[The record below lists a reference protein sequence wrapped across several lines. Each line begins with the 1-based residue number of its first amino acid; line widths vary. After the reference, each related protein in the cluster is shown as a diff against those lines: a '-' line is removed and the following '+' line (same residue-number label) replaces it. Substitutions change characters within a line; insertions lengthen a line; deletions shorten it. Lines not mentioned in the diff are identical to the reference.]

1 MGLGVTL
8 IVSDLLLV
16 YYFFIFPFIIVIP
29 LWLAVRYP
37 FFRSGI
43 GLITLTVSIIG
54 LFIEVMI
61 SSPVGFMVTSGFF
74 GAVYGLSLLVW
85 GLRSRS
91 SGEAEEMRSFPG
103 LCPRCGEDL
112 SFLPGDAKVC
122 PYCRALL
129 A

>member
-16 YYFFIFPFIIVIP
+16 YYFFIFPFAIIIP

-43 GLITLTVSIIG
+43 GLVTLTVSVIG
-54 LFIEVMI
+54 LFIEVMTNV
-61 SSPVGFMVTSGFF
+61 PVGFIATSGLF

-85 GLRSRS
+85 GLKSRS
-91 SGEAEEMRSFPG
+91 SEEVGAMHSFPG

-112 SFLPGDAKVC
+112 SFLPGDARVC